1 MNKELRVL
9 QLIDSLN
16 VGGAEVLA
24 VNIFNLLSNNNDY
37 KSYICATRQEGDLQS
52 KIIQKEN
59 YFFLRKKYTVDLG
72 AIYRL
77 RKFVKKNEINIIHA
91 HSTSF
96 FMAFCMKFVF
106 LNVKVIWHDHYG
118 NSDFLNE
125 RNFRSLK
132 FVSNKFDFIIS
143 VNSKL
148 VKWSNRN
155 LHCKRVML
163 LNNFAYFNDLE
174 TNTILKG
181 EQGKRIVHLAA
192 FRTQKDHLNLLKS
205 FLITQNE
212 FADWTLHL
220 VGDGNDEKYKNEIV
234 SFINANQLESKVFL
248 YGVCLDIKN
257 ILSQATI
264 GVLAS
269 KSEGLPIALLE
280 YGLAKLPVIVTN
292 VGQCNDVVKN
302 DVSGHVIPKND
313 SKKLAESIIYLIN
326 NEKKRSQFGE
336 ELYLEVKN
344 NYSKESYV
352 NKLTE
357 IYREVLC

>member
-1 MNKELRVL
+1 
-9 QLIDSLN
+9 
-16 VGGAEVLA
+16 
-24 VNIFNLLSNNNDY
+24 
-37 KSYICATRQEGDLQS
+37 
-52 KIIQKEN
+52 
-59 YFFLRKKYTVDLG
+59 
-72 AIYRL
+72 
-77 RKFVKKNEINIIHA
+77 
-91 HSTSF
+91 
-96 FMAFCMKFVF
+96 
-106 LNVKVIWHDHYG
+106 
-118 NSDFLNE
+118 
-125 RNFRSLK
+125 
-132 FVSNKFDFIIS
+132 
-143 VNSKL
+143 
-148 VKWSNRN
+148 
-155 LHCKRVML
+155 ML